1 MIINYYR
8 ALGKR
13 LPMFSR
19 TTPRTL
25 WTSKL
30 GVIDLIPLN
39 GTGVVALKHL
49 VESTNHKY
57 LNKIYFM
64 QYKPQQKKK
73 LGNPWRFHN
82 YFSPHFLFYF
92 ILIIFYLFFDLFL
105 FFYFFIFLFIF
116 LFFIYLFIY
125 LFIYSFTL
133 LVYFI
138 LFLFHLQN

>member
-1 MIINYYR
+1 
-8 ALGKR
+8 
-13 LPMFSR
+13 MFSR
-19 TTPRTL
+19 TTPTTL
-25 WTSKL
+25 WTSNL
-30 GVIDLIPLN
+30 RVVVLIPLN

-73 LGNPWRFHN
+73 IGKPLEVPQLLFPT
-82 YFSPHFLFYF
+82 FFILFYF
-92 ILIIFYLFFDLFL
+92 NYFLFIFLFIFIFL
-105 FFYFFIFLFIF
+105 FFYFFIY
-116 LFFIYLFIY
+116 FFILY

-138 LFLFHLQN
+138 FIFIPSTKLKKKVPAYLNFFSSK

>member
-1 MIINYYR
+1 
-8 ALGKR
+8 
-13 LPMFSR
+13 MFSR
-19 TTPRTL
+19 TTPTTL
-25 WTSKL
+25 WTLNL
-30 GVIDLIPLN
+30 GVVVLIPLN

-92 ILIIFYLFFDLFL
+92 ILIIFYLFLFL
-105 FFYFFIFLFIF
+105 YFFIY
-116 LFFIYLFIY
+116 FFILYLFIY

-138 LFLFHLQN
+138 FIFIPSTKLKKKVPAYLIFFSSK